1 MLDIF
6 DLEPKDRMIA
16 QLLQSQGLIT
26 NEQLVQALARK
37 KDSLFFSL
45 AEVLIGDGLV
55 SIERLE
61 IILHDYCKKLR
72 LGELA
77 LARGLISEEQLE
89 LALAMQESRQMRIGE
104 IFVELHLATPE
115 QIAMLIDFQNRCRV
129 EAAAC

>member
-26 NEQLVQALARK
+26 NDQLRKALDRK
-37 KDSLFFSL
+37 RDSLFFSL
-45 AEVLIGDGLV
+45 AEVLIGGGIV

-61 IILHDYCKKLR
+61 MILHDYCKKLR

-115 QIAMLIDFQNRCRV
+115 QIAMLVDFQNRCRV

>member
-16 QLLQSQGLIT
+16 QLLQSQGLI
-26 NEQLVQALARK
+26 NAEQLRQALDRTK
-37 KDSLFFSL
+37 GSLFFSL

-61 IILHDYCKKLR
+61 MILHDYCKKLR

-89 LALAMQESRQMRIGE
+89 IALVMQESRQMRIGE
-104 IFVELHLATPE
+104 IFVELHLATAE
-115 QIAMLIDFQNRCRV
+115 QIAMLVDFQNRCRI

>member
-26 NEQLVQALARK
+26 AAQLRQALERT

-55 SIERLE
+55 TIERLE

-89 LALAMQESRQMRIGE
+89 LALAMQEARQMRIGE
-104 IFVELHLATPE
+104 IFVELHLATNE
-115 QIAMLIDFQNRCRV
+115 QIAMLLDFQNRCRI

>member
-26 NEQLVQALARK
+26 NEQLVQALGRK

>member
-26 NEQLVQALARK
+26 AEQLRKALDRTR
-37 KDSLFFSL
+37 DSLFFSL

-55 SIERLE
+55 TIERLE
-61 IILHDYCKKLR
+61 MILHDYCKKLR

-89 LALAMQESRQMRIGE
+89 LALALQEARQMRIGE
-104 IFVELHLATPE
+104 IFVELHLATNE
-115 QIAMLIDFQNRCRV
+115 QITMLLDFQNRCRV
-129 EAAAC
+129 VSAAC